1 MKRNA
6 LINKTK
12 QYARIANQRL
22 QNIEKNKLEKS
33 SNAYK
38 YVERLAYDKL
48 NVTYNNQGRPRFLT
62 AREIKKL
69 SDRELKKYEKTLT
82 NFFDAKTSTVGGI
95 KRKYDKSYN
104 TYIERYGYIDY
115 DAYSEMYDNLVLV
128 KYQEQYGSQEL
139 RNLVAE
145 FSIEKAIEIA
155 KEIFETA
162 KILEH
167 DALSL
172 EEINKIKERMR
183 NYD

>member
-12 QYARIANQRL
+12 QYAKVANQRL
-22 QNIEKNKLEKS
+22 RNIEKNRLEKS

-62 AREIKKL
+62 AKEIKKL
-69 SDRELKKYEKTLT
+69 SDKELKKYEKTLT
-82 NFFDAKTSTVGGI
+82 NFLEAKTSTAGGV
-95 KRKYDKSYN
+95 KRKYEKSYN

-115 DAYSEMYDNLVLV
+115 DAYTEMYDNDWLV
-128 KYQEQYGSQEL
+128 KYQQQYGSQEL
-139 RNLVAE
+139 KNLVTE
-145 FSIEKAIEIA
+145 FGTEKTIEIA

-162 KILEH
+162 KILGY
-167 DALSL
+167 DTLPL
-172 EEINKIKERMR
+172 EEVNRIKERM
-183 NYD
+183 

>member
-1 MKRNA
+1 MTRNA

-12 QYARIANQRL
+12 QYAKIANQRL

-62 AREIKKL
+62 AKEIKKL

-104 TYIERYGYIDY
+104 TYIGRYGYIDY
-115 DAYSEMYDNLVLV
+115 DKYTEMYESTWLV

-145 FSIEKAIEIA
+145 FGVEKAKEIA
-155 KEIFETA
+155 KEIFETS
-162 KILEH
+162 KILEQ

-172 EEINKIKERMR
+172 NEVNRIKERMR

>member
-1 MKRNA
+1 MTRNA

-62 AREIKKL
+62 ASEIKKL
-69 SDRELKKYEKTLT
+69 SNKELKKYEKTLT
-82 NFFDAKTSTVGGI
+82 NFFEAKTSTVGGV

-115 DAYSEMYDNLVLV
+115 DAYSEMYDNEWLVN
-128 KYQEQYGSQEL
+128 YQRQYASQEL
-139 RNLVAE
+139 KNLVTE
-145 FSIEKAIEIA
+145 FGTEKATEIA
-155 KEIFETA
+155 KEVFETA
-162 KILEH
+162 RILGKES
-167 DALSL
+167 LSL
-172 EEINKIKERMR
+172 EEINRIKERMR

>member
-22 QNIEKNKLEKS
+22 RNIEKNKLEKS

-38 YVERLAYDKL
+38 YVEQLAYDKL

-62 AREIKKL
+62 AKEIKKL
-69 SDRELKKYEKTLT
+69 SDKELKKYEKTLT
-82 NFFDAKTSTVGGI
+82 NFLEAKTSTVGGV
-95 KRKYDKSYN
+95 KRKYEKSYK
-104 TYIERYGYIDY
+104 TYTERYGNIDFDTY
-115 DAYSEMYDNLVLV
+115 TEMYDNDWLV
-128 KYQEQYGSQEL
+128 KYQRQYASQEL
-139 RNLVAE
+139 RSLVTE
-145 FSIEKAIEIA
+145 FGIEKAIEIA
-155 KEIFETA
+155 KEVYETA
-162 KILEH
+162 KILGKES
-167 DALSL
+167 LSL

>member
-6 LINKTK
+6 LINKIK
-12 QYARIANQRL
+12 QYARVANQRL
-22 QNIEKNKLEKS
+22 RNIEKNRLEKS

-48 NVTYNNQGRPRFLT
+48 NVTYNNQARPRFLT
-62 AREIKKL
+62 AKEIKKL
-69 SDRELKKYEKTLT
+69 SDKELKKYEKILT
-82 NFFDAKTSTVGGI
+82 KFLEAKTSTVGGI
-95 KRKYDKSYN
+95 KRKYEKSYN
-104 TYIERYGYIDY
+104 TYNERYGKIDFDTY
-115 DAYSEMYDNLVLV
+115 TEMYDSLWLI

-145 FSIEKAIEIA
+145 FGTEKATEIV

-162 KILEH
+162 KILGY
-167 DALSL
+167 DTLPL
-172 EEINKIKERMR
+172 EEVNRIKERMR

>member
-1 MKRNA
+1 MTRNA

-12 QYARIANQRL
+12 QYAKIANQRL

-48 NVTYNNQGRPRFLT
+48 NVTYNKQGRPRFLP
-62 AREIKKL
+62 AKEIKKL
-69 SDRELKKYEKTLT
+69 SDKDLKKYEKTLT
-82 NFFDAKTSTVGGI
+82 NFFDAKTSTVGGV
-95 KRKYDKSYN
+95 KRKYEKSYN
-104 TYIERYGYIDY
+104 TYNERYGNIDFNTY
-115 DAYSEMYDNLVLV
+115 TEMYDSIWLV

-145 FSIEKAIEIA
+145 FGVEKAIEIA

-162 KILEH
+162 KILKQ

-183 NYD
+183 KYD

>member
-22 QNIEKNKLEKS
+22 RNIEKNKLEKS

-62 AREIKKL
+62 AKEIKKL
-69 SDRELKKYEKTLT
+69 SDKELKKYEKTLT
-82 NFFDAKTSTVGGI
+82 NFLDAKTSTAGGV
-95 KRKYDKSYN
+95 KRKYEKSYN
-104 TYIERYGYIDY
+104 TYNERYGNIDFNTY
-115 DAYSEMYDNLVLV
+115 TEMYDSIWLV

-145 FSIEKAIEIA
+145 FGVEKAIEIA

-162 KILEH
+162 KILEK
-167 DALSL
+167 DELSL

>member
-1 MKRNA
+1 MTRNA
-6 LINKTK
+6 LINKLK
-12 QYARIANQRL
+12 QYAKIANQRL
-22 QNIEKNKLEKS
+22 RNIEKNKLEKS

-62 AREIKKL
+62 VREIKKL

-82 NFFDAKTSTVGGI
+82 NFSESKTSTVGGV
-95 KRKYDKSYN
+95 KRKYEKSYE
-104 TYIERYGYIDY
+104 TYKERYGNIDFNTY
-115 DAYSEMYDNLVLV
+115 TEMYDSVWLV

-145 FSIEKAIEIA
+145 FGVEKATEIA

-162 KILEH
+162 KILEQ
-167 DALSL
+167 DTLSL
-172 EEINKIKERMR
+172 EEVNKIKERMR

>member
-1 MKRNA
+1 MRRDA
-6 LINKTK
+6 LINKLK
-12 QYARIANQRL
+12 HYARIANQRL
-22 QNIEKNKLEKS
+22 RNIEKNKIEKS

-48 NVTYNNQGRPRFLT
+48 NVTYNNQGRPRFFT
-62 AREIKKL
+62 ARVIKKL
-69 SDRELKKYEKTLT
+69 SDKDLKKYEKTLT
-82 NFFDAKTSTVGGI
+82 NFLESKTSTVGGV
-95 KRKYDKSYN
+95 KRKYKKSYE
-104 TYIERYGYIDY
+104 TYKERYGNIDFNTY
-115 DAYSEMYDNLVLV
+115 TEMYDSIWLV

-145 FSIEKAIEIA
+145 FGVEKATEIA
-155 KEIFETA
+155 KEIFEMS
-162 KILEH
+162 KILEK

>member
-1 MKRNA
+1 MKRDA
-6 LINKTK
+6 LINKLK

-22 QNIEKNKLEKS
+22 RNIEKNKLEKS

-48 NVTYNNQGRPRFLT
+48 NVTYNNQSRPRFLT
-62 AREIKKL
+62 AHEIKKL

-82 NFFDAKTSTVGGI
+82 NFLEANTSTVGGI
-95 KRKYDKSYN
+95 KRKYEKSYKKY
-104 TYIERYGYIDY
+104 TERYGNIDFDTY
-115 DAYSEMYDNLVLV
+115 TEMYDSLWLI

-145 FSIEKAIEIA
+145 FGTEKATKIA

-162 KILEH
+162 KILGY
-167 DALSL
+167 DTLPL
-172 EEINKIKERMR
+172 EEVNRIKERMR

>member
-22 QNIEKNKLEKS
+22 RNIEKNRMEKS

-82 NFFDAKTSTVGGI
+82 NFLETKTSTVGGV

-104 TYIERYGYIDY
+104 TYIQRYGYIDY
-115 DAYSEMYDNLVLV
+115 DDYTEMYDNEWLV
-128 KYQEQYGSQEL
+128 KYQRQYASQEL
-139 RNLVAE
+139 KNLVTE
-145 FSIEKAIEIA
+145 FGTEKAIEIA
-155 KEIFETA
+155 KEIFETS
-162 KILEH
+162 KILGKES
-167 DALSL
+167 LSL

>member
-6 LINKTK
+6 LINKLK

-22 QNIEKNKLEKS
+22 RNIEKNKIEKS

-69 SDRELKKYEKTLT
+69 SDKDLKKYEKTLT
-82 NFFDAKTSTVGGI
+82 NFLESKTSTVGGV
-95 KRKYDKSYN
+95 KRKYEKSYE
-104 TYIERYGYIDY
+104 TYKERYGNIDFNTY
-115 DAYSEMYDNLVLV
+115 TEMYDSAWLV

-145 FSIEKAIEIA
+145 FGVEKATEIA

-162 KILEH
+162 KILEK